1 MKAIFLCN
9 GLLIALFFIDMGAA
23 FASVMKPCPNS
34 PKSQQQ
40 GDFVSNDWHN
50 CMGFFEDNGTVYIGV
65 FQDGDYHGVGTIFYS
80 TGGKYEGEF
89 KLGIPFGQGVFTN
102 PDGVVTPTCYGQIR
116 AYGVYF
122 CTPPAILRV
131 AFSNQ
136 AAIHRKQ
143 IQIKLRAFGYKKEI
157 DGLYG
162 RGTAEALLVFN
173 MHCTKYDLE
182 KPKNS
187 EKLIKIMLMNG
198 FQPDYTGIYEV
209 ASDIYSNTLD
219 RVCKGEEVTSPLP

>member
-1 MKAIFLCN
+1 MKAVFLCN

-23 FASVMKPCPNS
+23 VASVMKPCPNS
-34 PKSQQQ
+34 PKSEQQ
-40 GDFVSNDWHN
+40 GDFVSSDWHN
-50 CMGFFEDNGTVYIGV
+50 CMGFFEDSGTVYIGV
-65 FQDGDYHGVGTIFYS
+65 FQSGDYHGVGTIFYS

-89 KLGIPFGQGVFTN
+89 KLGIPFGQGVFTD
-102 PDGVVTPTCYGQIR
+102 PDGVVAPTCYGQIR

-122 CTPPAILRV
+122 CAPPAILRF

-136 AAIHRKQ
+136 SAIHRKQ
-143 IQIKLRAFGYKKEI
+143 IQIKLRAFGYKREI

-182 KPKNS
+182 KPGNS

-198 FQPDYTGIYEV
+198 FQSDYNGIYEV
-209 ASDIYSNTLD
+209 ASDIYNNALD
-219 RVCKGEEVTSPLP
+219 RICKGEEVTSPLP